1 MSTFRPAVPMLVEDA
16 EMSKT
21 VMEVSPGVFA
31 LNTVSGG
38 SGSAEVA
45 QIATSVGETTDPDT
59 DPTVIGLLKSIV
71 NKLL

>member
-1 MSTFRPAVPMLVEDA
+1 MSTFRPAVPVLVEDA

-71 NKLL
+71 NKLS